1 MISDSPRTY
10 IEKDAAEWE
19 RDGWTSCPNS
29 ILRDSEL
36 PWELRAVWA
45 WLASHTA
52 TFEMTAE
59 KLRQA
64 GPKGRDWAYNALKE
78 LERHGLLTR
87 HHEITE
93 TGQVVIRYRLHH
105 RAVPEPE
112 RTYVP
117 PKSAARKRPHP
128 ASTAR
133 TPDGSGTRP
142 EQRVPG
148 RSGVRSDQRIPGESG
163 ISGGSN
169 ACIPGGSGV
178 PYKEEKT
185 KREED
190 PLPRENSTTTLAVE
204 LGATEEEMTLLIEK
218 VRRDHPYVKVPSAWL
233 RRCHENGDL
242 SAMLAEVRVPLAA
255 VPPPAPARCGQCD
268 AKYDNDPISA
278 RVVWLADGTSV
289 RCPRCHP
296 LAQAAS

>member
-1 MISDSPRTY
+1 MTSDAPRTF
-10 IEKDAAEWE
+10 IEKDATEWE

-29 ILRDSEL
+29 ILRDPAL

-45 WLASHTA
+45 WLASHAA

-93 TGQVVIRYRLHH
+93 IGQVVIRYRLHH
-105 RAVPEPE
+105 RAVPEAE

-117 PKSAARKRPHP
+117 PKIAARKRQHP
-128 ASTAR
+128 ASRAR
-133 TPDGSGTRP
+133 TPDPSGIRP
-142 EQRVPG
+142 VQGVPD
-148 RSGVRSDQRIPGESG
+148 RPGVRSDLQ
-163 ISGGSN
+163 ISGGSG
-169 ACIPGGSGV
+169 IPGRANTRIPDGSGV

-190 PLPRENSTTTLAVE
+190 PLPHAQGLGSLAVD
-204 LGATEEEMTLLIEK
+204 LGATEEEMSLLVEK
-218 VRRDHPYVKVPSAWL
+218 VRRDHPHVKVPSAWL
-233 RRCHENGDL
+233 REVHKNGDL
-242 SAMLAEVRVPLAA
+242 AVMLAEVRA
-255 VPPPAPARCGQCD
+255 VQASTVRLPDWCGVCDSRTRQVELEDGRPARC
-268 AKYDNDPISA
+268 
-278 RVVWLADGTSV
+278 R
-289 RCPRCHP
+289 RCHP
-296 LAQAAS
+296 LMQSAS